1 MRIRPTVQMSIGLAL
16 LTSAVLLVMDL
27 VFGVFTDPDVQLMRQ
42 RKALAESIATQV
54 AVFLERGDHHTLG
67 LALARLR
74 DQDPN
79 IRSLAVRR
87 ANGMLVTQV
96 GNHRQ
101 NWGELEDGRSTLTQL
116 LVPLSVGSQ
125 RWGSFEVAY
134 YADERSPFERALA
147 HPLGIT
153 LLGIA
158 LLGTLVY
165 WQYIHRALVHLDPK
179 AVIPERVRLAFDVM
193 TEGVVVLDARGRV
206 LLANRAFRGLPGDE
220 SADLAGRQLSE
231 LSWLAAGL
239 PVDAAEHPWMRAMH
253 NAQAVM
259 DFEIDVAPR
268 PESAKKLVVNC
279 APISAPRGGVRG
291 CVVTFDDLTALHFAN
306 EKLSDALGELR
317 ASRDEIAQKNVELE
331 HMATHD
337 VLTGCLSRGAFF
349 QRMQQAW
356 EDARRTGRP
365 LSCLALDIDKF
376 KSVNDGFG
384 HAAGDRVIQQ
394 VGSVLVGSL
403 RAADVVGRYGGDEF
417 LVGMPGCDLD
427 QALAVADK
435 LRRTIEERCRGS
447 LGDLA
452 GLHVTISIGAATCS
466 GETATLA
473 DLVERADQAL
483 YEAKA
488 NGRNRVASAGQSVQ
502 VDPGEGVGGPR
513 RLAAAGG

>member
-1 MRIRPTVQMSIGLAL
+1 MRIRPTVQISLGLAL
-16 LTSAVLLVMDL
+16 LTSAVLLVLDL

-54 AVFLERGDHHTLG
+54 AVLVERGDHGTLG
-67 LALARLR
+67 LALSRLR
-74 DQDPN
+74 DQDSN

-87 ANGMLVTQV
+87 ANGTVVAQT

-101 NWGELEDGRSTLTQL
+101 TWGELEGDRSTLTQL
-116 LVPLSVGSQ
+116 FVPLSVGSQ

-134 YADERSPFERALA
+134 YADDRSAMERVLA

-165 WQYIHRALVHLDPK
+165 WQYIQRALVHLDPK

-193 TEGVVVLDARGRV
+193 TEGVVVLDSRGRV
-206 LLANRAFRGLPGDE
+206 LLANRAFRALPGDA

-231 LSWLAAGL
+231 LPWLAAGL
-239 PVDAAEHPWMRAMH
+239 PADAAEHPWMRAMKSG
-253 NAQAVM
+253 QAVM
-259 DFEIDVAPR
+259 DFEIDVGPR
-268 PESAKKLVVNC
+268 PEAGKKLVVNC

-291 CVVTFDDLTALHFAN
+291 CVATFDDLTALHFAN

-317 ASRDEIAQKNVELE
+317 ASRDEIAKKNVELE

-337 VLTGCLSRGAFF
+337 VLTGCLARGAFF

-356 EDARRTGRP
+356 EDTRRTGRP

-394 VGSVLVGSL
+394 VGGALVGSL
-403 RAADVVGRYGGDEF
+403 RAADMVGRYGGDEF
-417 LVGMPGCDLD
+417 LVGMPGCDVD
-427 QALAVADK
+427 QGLAVAEK
-435 LRRTIEERCRGS
+435 LRRTVEERCRDS

-452 GLHVTISIGAATCS
+452 GLDVSVSIGVATS
-466 GETATLA
+466 NGGGGTLA
-473 DLVERADQAL
+473 DLIELADQAL
-483 YEAKA
+483 YQAKS
-488 NGRNRVASAGQSVQ
+488 NGRNQVVATGRPVQAGNV
-502 VDPGEGVGGPR
+502 EGAGSRPR
-513 RLAAAGG
+513 RAAAGG